1 MKIRKLNSKQ
11 DVVLTALVFHL
22 IEQSHYFQ
30 GAGILDSRKSNASK
44 SSAEVRALASQ
55 QCGRA
60 QILALTPNVS

>member
-22 IEQSHYFQ
+22 IHLIEQSHYFQ
-30 GAGILDSRKSNASK
+30 DAGLLAQWL
-44 SSAEVRALASQ
+44 RALASH

-60 QILALTPNVS
+60 QILTWTSNGS